1 MLYKSKTTKNKI
13 FLDFLLLFKRWVFL
27 SLRRLASSVF
37 NVEIKKIKHPYEN
50 IEPLA
55 LSYHYPLTGARIAL
69 KKKYGIIGYFYM
81 MDGMN
86 GYLHP
91 FIYALK
97 KYHITDDISK
107 VIDAL
112 KDYSNSVRI
121 KSVHDFIG
129 VNLKSLPALSHPEDV
144 FFPWVKYNKD
154 ALMNGNLAENI
165 IYGYHSY
172 ESIATPPLSDK
183 KIDVETK
190 RLIGVYRSIKKNGY
204 DIKKSIEADLL
215 IRGDEYSWVI
225 IHGHHRAA
233 ALEAIGAP
241 DKIVVKIRNIIRIDE
256 AKYWP
261 EVKSGVFTIEE
272 AIKVFCN
279 VFDAIPPES
288 NKKWIDRFD

>member
-1 MLYKSKTTKNKI
+1 MLFKSKTTINKF
-13 FLDFLLLFKRWVFL
+13 FLDFSLLCKRWIVL
-27 SLRRLASSVF
+27 SLRRFFSSVF
-37 NVEIKKIKHPYEN
+37 NVEINKIKPPYEN
-50 IEPLA
+50 VEPLA
-55 LSYHYPLTGARIAL
+55 LSYNYPLTGARIAL
-69 KKKYGIIGYFYM
+69 EKKYGIIGHFYM
-81 MDGMN
+81 IDGMN

-97 KYHITDDISK
+97 KYHITGDIFK
-107 VIDAL
+107 VVGAL

-121 KSVHDFIG
+121 KTVQDYIG
-129 VNLKSLPALSHPEDV
+129 VNLKSLPALSRAEDV
-144 FFPWVKYNKD
+144 FFPWITYNKD
-154 ALMNGNLAENI
+154 ALMNGSLAENI
-165 IYGYHSY
+165 IYGYHSH

-190 RLIGVYRSIKKNGY
+190 RLIDVYRSIKKNGY

-215 IRGDEYSWVI
+215 IRGDEYRWVI

-233 ALEAIGAP
+233 ALETIGTS
-241 DKIVVKIRNIIRIDE
+241 DKIIVKIRNIIRIDE
-256 AKYWP
+256 VKYWP

-288 NKKWIDRFD
+288 NKKWLDSFD